1 MRNSYKNI
9 ARLRLQ
15 SSVIFSWEGSN
26 LDTVNYLSPFIYIH
40 MLWNCSIFYILL
52 HSKNGNF
59 RFSYSSPSLLFYH
72 SMYAFWWCLSVLF
85 FPHQSFLFIQSWT
98 KISRQIYSGM
108 DIILKKTLFAAKDPA
123 GFTNS
128 CLPLYHIFTVP
139 IQAVFCCKHTS
150 TIAWKIQCPKM
161 WPH

>member
-26 LDTVNYLSPFIYIH
+26 VDTVNYLSPFIYID

-52 HSKNGNF
+52 HSKIAISDFHIVAPRYCSTIPCMLFDDVSVYFFFPIN
-59 RFSYSSPSLLFYH
+59 LFYL
-72 SMYAFWWCLSVLF
+72 YN
-85 FPHQSFLFIQSWT
+85 PGQ
-98 KISRQIYSGM
+98 RQIYSGM
-108 DIILKKTLFAAKDPA
+108 DIILQKTLFAAKDPA

-128 CLPLYHIFTVP
+128 CLPQYHIFTVP
-139 IQAVFCCKHTS
+139 IQAVFCCKDTS